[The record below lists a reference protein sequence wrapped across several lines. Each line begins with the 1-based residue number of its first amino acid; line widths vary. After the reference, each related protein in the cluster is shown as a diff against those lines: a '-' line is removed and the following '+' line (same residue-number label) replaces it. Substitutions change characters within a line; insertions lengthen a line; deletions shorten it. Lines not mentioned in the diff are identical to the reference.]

1 MKHLSLNVLFYRHFS
16 AFIQILDSLERKL
29 QICAK
34 VQVQSEIKL
43 NVVSVFCLF
52 IVHAKYMNLYF
63 FYNMNVA
70 VYEILEVNKGKYNRT
85 RQKCINVFIKVL
97 IVMCWLILT
106 FML

>member
-43 NVVSVFCLF
+43 KLVLGNFTNMLF
-52 IVHAKYMNLYF
+52 QCFVVHAKYMNLF
-63 FYNMNVA
+63 FLYTMNVA
-70 VYEILEVNKGKYNRT
+70 VYKILAVNKGKHNRT

-97 IVMCWLILT
+97 IVMC
-106 FML
+106 